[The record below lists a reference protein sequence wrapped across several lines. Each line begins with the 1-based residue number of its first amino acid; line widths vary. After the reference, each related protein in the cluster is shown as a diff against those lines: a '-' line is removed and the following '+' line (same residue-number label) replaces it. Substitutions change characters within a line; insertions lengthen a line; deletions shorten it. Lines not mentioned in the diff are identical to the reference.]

1 MISQAGNKIIIVTAV
16 DDMGIISKNNK
27 VIQQPVPNNIKSKG
41 LNIPKINCPFFV
53 LAGIK

>member
-1 MISQAGNKIIIVTAV
+1 
-16 DDMGIISKNNK
+16 MGIISKNNK